1 MLVWW
6 LTLFVGAEPLN
17 PLSISLDREIED
29 QVLSQLQSMD
39 IKQVDEVVHSF
50 EETVFPS
57 ARVRYELGLQ
67 YYQTNNLSAAEVQYQ
82 EALKI
87 DAEYAPAL
95 YDLAEILLMRGEIEL
110 AKQHFM
116 TLQQQVHRHWVVSY
130 RLAQI
135 SAGER
140 NTKQMEQHLKRA
152 LREGMPSQILID
164 DKAQWQSYLQQSDVA
179 LSMEFLLSALG
190 YDSIWKELRRI
201 SK

>member
-29 QVLSQLQSMD
+29 QVLLQLQSLEVQ
-39 IKQVDEVVHSF
+39 QVDEVLESF

-67 YYQTNNLSAAEVQYQ
+67 YYQTNNVSAAEVQYQ

-87 DAEYAPAL
+87 DSEYGPAL
-95 YDLAEILLMRGEIEL
+95 YDLAEILLMRGEISL

-116 TLQQQVHRHWVVSY
+116 TLQQQVHQHWAISY

-140 NTKQMEQHLKRA
+140 QTKQMELYLKRA

-164 DKAQWQSYLQQSDVA
+164 DKVQWQSYLQQPTVA

-190 YDSIWKELRRI
+190 HDSIWKELRPV

>member
-29 QVLSQLQSMD
+29 QVLLSLQPLEV
-39 IKQVDEVVHSF
+39 KQVDEILQSF
-50 EETVFPS
+50 EETVFLS
-57 ARVRYELGLQ
+57 ARVRYELGLR
-67 YYQTNNLSAAEVQYQ
+67 YYQGNNLSAAEIEYQ

-87 DAEYAPAL
+87 DSEYAPAL
-95 YDLAEILLMRGEIEL
+95 YDLAEILLIRGEIAL
-110 AKQHFM
+110 AKQHFT
-116 TLQQQVHRHWVVSY
+116 TLQQQVHQHWAVSY

-140 NTKQMEQHLKRA
+140 QTKQMEMYLKRA

-164 DKAQWQSYLQQSDVA
+164 DKVQWQSYLQQSDVA
-179 LSMEFLLSALG
+179 LSMEFFLSALG
-190 YDSIWKELRRI
+190 HDSIWKELRPV

>member
-6 LTLFVGAEPLN
+6 LTLSLGAEPSP

-29 QVLSQLQSMD
+29 QVLLQLQSLET
-39 IKQVDEVVHSF
+39 KQVDEVLQSF

-67 YYQTNNLSAAEVQYQ
+67 YYQMNNLSAAEVQYQ

-87 DAEYAPAL
+87 DSEYAPAL
-95 YDLAEILLMRGEIEL
+95 YDLAEILLMRGEIAL

-116 TLQQQVHRHWVVSY
+116 TLQQQVHRHWAVSY

-140 NTKQMEQHLKRA
+140 QTKQMEMHLKCA
-152 LREGMPSQILID
+152 LREGMPSQILVD

-190 YDSIWKELRRI
+190 YESIWKELRPI

>member
-1 MLVWW
+1 MMGWW
-6 LTLFVGAEPLN
+6 LISFLGAEPTN

-29 QVLSQLQSMD
+29 QVLLHLQSLE
-39 IKQVDEVVHSF
+39 IKQVDEVVRSF

-67 YYQTNNLSAAEVQYQ
+67 YYQMNNLSAAEMQYQ

-87 DAEYAPAL
+87 DSEYAPAL
-95 YDLAEILLMRGEIEL
+95 YDLAEILLIRGEIAV
-110 AKQHFM
+110 AKQHFI
-116 TLQQQVHRHWVVSY
+116 TLQQQVHQHWAISY

-135 SAGER
+135 AADEGQ
-140 NTKQMEQHLKRA
+140 TKQMEMHLKRA

-164 DKAQWQSYLQQSDVA
+164 DKVQWQSYLQQSDVA

-190 YDSIWKELRRI
+190 HDSIWKELRPV
-201 SK
+201 SQ